1 MGKKCGKKGKID
13 PLLLTPEYIAEQR
26 RLRELKKAQLQAD
39 RIANGEDPDNVPPA
53 LRFIKRPLLSIPGQ
67 IQGTGLPIT
76 IMSYNVLAQ
85 ALIRRTLF
93 PTNGPALKWGNR
105 SQVLLSEFKHYD
117 CDILCLQELDFIQY
131 NSFWKLELSRLG
143 YSSQYY
149 RSGTKNHGVAI
160 FYKQDKFVFKNS
172 MFINYDREDCGSVTN
187 STPTLNVGL
196 MIYLEFSQ
204 AVLDQNPTLSRDGI
218 IIGTTHLF
226 WHPFGTYERSRQT
239 YIVLKQMKEFT
250 RILNLVN
257 GGGKSFYRFFA
268 GDFNSQPFDT
278 PYLSITAKPA
288 KYTDRAKNVIG
299 RALAHDWSKKKKE
312 KNPETDEGLKHS
324 EETSET
330 NEDTDRETE
339 QDAVQESGQEDLLNE
354 DEEKDELDNNPVPE
368 TFVFSQEALEKI
380 QQMEEL
386 HNNLDMRAISLYSVG
401 YHLVHG
407 ENSGRDNE
415 RREPFFSNWAH
426 AWRGLLDYIF
436 VVDDWDHSESFVS
449 RIDSLEELEGKN
461 KVKLLSLV
469 RLPTPEEMG
478 PEPSGQPRA
487 GQYPSDHLCIIAKI
501 ELV

>member
-1 MGKKCGKKGKID
+1 MAKKGDKKGKMD

-26 RLRELKKAQLQAD
+26 RLREEKKARLQAEQ
-39 RIANGEDPDNVPPA
+39 IANGEDPENEKVPPA
-53 LRFIKRPLLSIPGQ
+53 LRFIKRPLLAIPGQ
-67 IQGTGLPIT
+67 VQSSGLPIT

-93 PTNGPALKWGNR
+93 PTNGSALKWGNR
-105 SQVLLSEFKHYD
+105 SKVLLSEFSHYD

-143 YSSQYY
+143 YLSQYY

-160 FYKQDKFVFKNS
+160 FYKQDKFMFLNS
-172 MFINYDREDCGSVTN
+172 LYINYDKEDTGLVPN

-196 MIYLEFSQ
+196 MVYLKFSQ
-204 AVLDQNPTLSRDGI
+204 TVMDQNPSLSREGI

-226 WHPFGTYERSRQT
+226 WHPFGTYERSRQS

-257 GGGKSFYRFFA
+257 GGGKSYYRFFA

-278 PYLSITAKPA
+278 PYLSMTAKPVR
-288 KYTDRAKNVIG
+288 YTDRAKNVIG
-299 RALAHDWSKKKKE
+299 RSLAHDWTKKKAKEKQLEEENNKEPQDNSESNEDNKETSQEDEESTEQKSAQEE
-312 KNPETDEGLKHS
+312 KNPS
-324 EETSET
+324 
-330 NEDTDRETE
+330 
-339 QDAVQESGQEDLLNE
+339 
-354 DEEKDELDNNPVPE
+354 ELDDNPVPE
-368 TFVFSQEALEKI
+368 TFVFSEEALQKVR
-380 QQMEEL
+380 QMEDL
-386 HNNLDMRAISLYSVG
+386 HNSLDMRAISLYSVG
-401 YHLVHG
+401 YHLVHK
-407 ENSGRDNE
+407 ENAGLDND

-436 VVDDWDHSESFVS
+436 VVDEWDKEESFENK
-449 RIDSLEELEGKN
+449 IDTLEELEQKCN
-461 KVKLLSLV
+461 VKLLSLV
-469 RLPTPEEMG
+469 RLPKPEEMG

-487 GQYPSDHLCIIAKI
+487 GQYPSDHLCIIAKL